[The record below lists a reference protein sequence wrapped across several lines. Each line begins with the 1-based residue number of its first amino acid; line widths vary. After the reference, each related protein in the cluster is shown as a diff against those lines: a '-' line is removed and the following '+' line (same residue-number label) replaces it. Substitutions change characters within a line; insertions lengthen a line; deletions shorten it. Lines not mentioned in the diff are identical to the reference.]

1 MAGIKRE
8 FLSHLGQSLVPK
20 ISNAIYPAKARFLEP
35 VDFSV
40 VFAIHA
46 LGITQAEIGLL
57 EE

>member
-1 MAGIKRE
+1 
-8 FLSHLGQSLVPK
+8 VPK
-20 ISNAIYPAKARFLEP
+20 ISNAFYPAKARFLEP
-35 VDFSV
+35 VDFSG